1 MMSPKNNTLVSEN
14 ADGEKIF
21 TRAAAKKKIINL
33 IKFFN
38 KVYT

>member
-14 ADGEKIF
+14 AGGEKNLHPGG
-21 TRAAAKKKIINL
+21 RKKKIINL